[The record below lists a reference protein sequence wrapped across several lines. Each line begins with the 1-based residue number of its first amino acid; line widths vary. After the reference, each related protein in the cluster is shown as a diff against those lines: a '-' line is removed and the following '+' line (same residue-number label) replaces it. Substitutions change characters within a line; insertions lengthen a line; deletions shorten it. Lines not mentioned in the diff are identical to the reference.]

1 MQQEL
6 THGGLEKQKAIK
18 KKRKRKKKSIPAMRQ
33 RWNKDFGSEMKT
45 RHRKRFV
52 ERERVTMRRK
62 RIRPF

>member
-1 MQQEL
+1 M
-6 THGGLEKQKAIK
+6 EKQRAV

-62 RIRPF
+62 RIRSF

>member
-6 THGGLEKQKAIK
+6 THGGMEKQRAVK
-18 KKRKRKKKSIPAMRQ
+18 KRKKKSIPAMRQ
-33 RWNKDFGSEMKT
+33 RWNKDFGSKMKT